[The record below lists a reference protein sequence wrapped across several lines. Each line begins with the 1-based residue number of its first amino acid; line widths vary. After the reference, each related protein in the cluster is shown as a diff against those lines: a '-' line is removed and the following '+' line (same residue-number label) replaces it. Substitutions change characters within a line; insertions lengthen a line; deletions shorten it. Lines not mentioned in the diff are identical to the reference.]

1 VRSRMFAKG
10 HGTENDFVLLVDRD
24 DREPLTDDQV
34 RWICDRRAGIGA
46 DGVLRAVA
54 ARHLPEWSGDPD
66 VWFMDYRNADGSIA
80 EMCGNGVRVFV
91 RHLIDEGL
99 AEGPMVPVGT
109 RAGLRTTE
117 VLPDGRIRVAMG
129 PARVSTDDVRVLT
142 AGRQTFDAVPVDVG
156 NPHAVSFCPDPT
168 RVDLRTAPT
177 WQPAEAFLYG
187 VNAEF
192 VGALGPRHLTM
203 RVYERGSG
211 ETRSCGTG
219 TVAAA
224 AAWHA
229 RRGQDAPAVS
239 EGRPSDSTVRY
250 RVDVPGGTVEV
261 ELGEQTFLTGPAVVI
276 ARGELMIPDSP
287 SVPDSP
293 SLPLAVG

>member
-1 VRSRMFAKG
+1 MHSRTFAKG

-24 DREPLTDDQV
+24 AREPLTDDQV

-46 DGVLRAVA
+46 DGILRALA
-54 ARHLPEWSGDPD
+54 GRHIPEWTGDPD

-91 RHLIDEGL
+91 RHLVDEGL
-99 AEGPMVPVGT
+99 VDGPTVPVGT

-117 VLPDGRIRVAMG
+117 VLTDGRIRVAMG
-129 PARVSTDDVRVLT
+129 PALVATDEVRVLT
-142 AGRQTFDAVPVDVG
+142 ADRQEFRAVTVDVG
-156 NPHAVSFCPDPT
+156 NPHAVSFCADPAAI
-168 RVDLRTAPT
+168 DLREAPT
-177 WQPAEAFLYG
+177 WQPDAAFPHG

-192 VGALGPRHLTM
+192 VSALGPRHLAM

-224 AAWHA
+224 AAWHH
-229 RRGQDAPAVS
+229 RHHP
-239 EGRPSDSTVRY
+239 GRPAADLAPDGGVRY

-261 ELGEQTFLTGPAVVI
+261 ELGEQTFLTGPAVIV
-276 ARGELMIPDSP
+276 ARGQLMIPEA
-287 SVPDSP
+287 
-293 SLPLAVG
+293 LAAPAAVA

>member
-1 VRSRMFAKG
+1 VRSRTFAKG

-24 DREPLTDDQV
+24 ALEPLTDDLV
-34 RWICDRRAGIGA
+34 RWICDRRAGLGA
-46 DGVLRAVA
+46 DGILRAVA
-54 ARHLPEWSGDPD
+54 GRHIPEWSGDPD
-66 VWFMDYRNADGSIA
+66 AWFMDYRNADGSIA

-91 RHLIDEGL
+91 RHLLDEGL
-99 AEGPMVPVGT
+99 AVGPTVPVGT

-129 PARVSTDDVRVLT
+129 PAQVDADDVRVRT
-142 AGRQTFDAVPVDVG
+142 ADGGQFTAVPVDVG
-156 NPHAVSFCPDPT
+156 NPHAVSFCADPAA
-168 RVDLRTAPT
+168 VDLRDAPT
-177 WQPAEAFLYG
+177 WEPGGAFPYG

-192 VGALGPRHLTM
+192 ISRLGPRHLAM

-229 RRGQDAPAVS
+229 RHDEPQPEVHGASSEAVS
-239 EGRPSDSTVRY
+239 Y
-250 RVDVPGGTVEV
+250 RVDVPGGTVDV
-261 ELGEQTFLTGPAVVI
+261 ELGEETFLTGPAVIV
-276 ARGELMIPDSP
+276 ARGELL
-287 SVPDSP
+287 VPAAFAGPTGVS
-293 SLPLAVG
+293 

>member
-1 VRSRMFAKG
+1 MHSRAFAKG

-24 DREPLTDDQV
+24 ARDPLTEDQV

-54 ARHLPEWSGDPD
+54 GRHIPEWSGDPD
-66 VWFMDYRNADGSIA
+66 IWFMDYRNADGSIA
-80 EMCGNGVRVFV
+80 EMCGTGVRVFV

-99 AEGPMVPVGT
+99 VAGPAVPVGT

-129 PARVSTDDVRVLT
+129 PARVSSSDVRVLT
-142 AGRQTFDAVPVDVG
+142 ADGRELAAVPVDVG
-156 NPHAVSFCPDPT
+156 NPHAVSFCADPASI
-168 RVDLRTAPT
+168 DLREAPT
-177 WQPAEAFLYG
+177 WQPGEAFPHG

-192 VGALGPRHLTM
+192 VSARGPRHLVM

-224 AAWHA
+224 AAWHHRQVSQRA
-229 RRGQDAPAVS
+229 GDTAPGEAVS
-239 EGRPSDSTVRY
+239 Y

-261 ELGEQTFLTGPAVVI
+261 ELGEQTFLTGPAVVV
-276 ARGELMIPDSP
+276 AKGELLVP
-287 SVPDSP
+287 SS
-293 SLPLAVG
+293 LAVPIAAG

>member
-1 VRSRMFAKG
+1 
-10 HGTENDFVLLVDRD
+10 
-24 DREPLTDDQV
+24 
-34 RWICDRRAGIGA
+34 
-46 DGVLRAVA
+46 
-54 ARHLPEWSGDPD
+54 
-66 VWFMDYRNADGSIA
+66 MDYRNADGSIA

-99 AEGPMVPVGT
+99 VVGPSVPVGT

-142 AGRQTFDAVPVDVG
+142 ADGREFAAVPVDVG
-156 NPHAVSFCPDPT
+156 NPHAVSFCSDPAAI
-168 RVDLRTAPT
+168 DLRDAPT
-177 WQPAEAFLYG
+177 WQPGEAFPHG

-192 VGALGPRHLTM
+192 VSAPGPRHLAM

-224 AAWHA
+224 AAWHHRHGPHEA
-229 RRGQDAPAVS
+229 VDGAPGES
-239 EGRPSDSTVRY
+239 VRY

-261 ELGEQTFLTGPAVVI
+261 ELGEQTFLTGPAVVV
-276 ARGELMIPDSP
+276 ARGELLVP
-287 SVPDSP
+287 SS
-293 SLPLAVG
+293 LAVPITVG